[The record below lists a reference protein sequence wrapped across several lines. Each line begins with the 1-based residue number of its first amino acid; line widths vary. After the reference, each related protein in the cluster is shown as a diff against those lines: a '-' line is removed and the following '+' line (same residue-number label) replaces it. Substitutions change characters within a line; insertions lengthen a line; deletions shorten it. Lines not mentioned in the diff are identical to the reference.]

1 MTSDLKKGAGPDLRK
16 MEDIGGNAHD
26 GETSRDVLV
35 LGGAEAADA
44 ERADAAEDPG
54 QDLTPS
60 DTDPEPDF
68 RPAPVMTVGQKLK
81 RLFRRGAEREPSLS
95 AAAVAEDTVAED
107 TPVDGSFDPRVE
119 EAEGVLGDQQL
130 PLLPVTREPEPVPD
144 MADPETPAPA
154 PSKPQGPRF
163 RLFGRRKGEPS
174 NEAVEVEPVPEPEKG
189 MVTPPLADLPAVT
202 APARPSKASIIRSAG
217 KKKGRDPRGYP
228 PIQVLIGWIGESSRK
243 DVLEHARGFA
253 TDHIEALDT
262 AWITMAEFRGGT
274 LFEVHE
280 GGGGAAYLPE
290 IIEELSRDPDQ
301 VIWVPSGTKLNRVV
315 TVSIVEDRPF
325 SMMLNEADSARV
337 RASGQRPI
345 ERAGR
350 MRRLRPRGTGVL
362 VAGGTLFAVAFG
374 ALATSAFLSSRID
387 QQPIPSLPYSAETLP
402 HGQII
407 GLSDALRE
415 DRWVSRILFENG
427 SWRAEFE
434 TFDEL
439 TLPEDTGEAQQLIDE
454 AVERDGILQAER
466 ERKVRELGAE

>member
-1 MTSDLKKGAGPDLRK
+1 MIDDLNSGSGLDLRK
-16 MEDIGGNAHD
+16 KEDGGAVMQ
-26 GETSRDVLV
+26 GETSPSEPLILTDLVERDT
-35 LGGAEAADA
+35 
-44 ERADAAEDPG
+44 PQP
-54 QDLTPS
+54 QDLNIGEPETGADIES
-60 DTDPEPDF
+60 DPEP
-68 RPAPVMTVGQKLK
+68 VKTIGQKLK
-81 RLFRRGAEREPSLS
+81 GLFRRGKRPLTEDSKDECMDAVDPVEGLDTPIGAEVGVTSEGPVEQVTPDEGEDLSSKEPDTPASHTPEVQDATEPS
-95 AAAVAEDTVAED
+95 
-107 TPVDGSFDPRVE
+107 PR
-119 EAEGVLGDQQL
+119 
-130 PLLPVTREPEPVPD
+130 
-144 MADPETPAPA
+144 
-154 PSKPQGPRF
+154 RF
-163 RLFGRRKGEPS
+163 GLFGRRKGGGS
-174 NEAVEVEPVPEPEKG
+174 GGEAPADPAPELTPDVVIPAEAGMSALTPVPSLTK
-189 MVTPPLADLPAVT
+189 
-202 APARPSKASIIRSAG
+202 PSRSDSS
-217 KKKGRDPRGYP
+217 KMKKGRDPRGYP

-274 LFEVHE
+274 LFEIHE
-280 GGGGAAYLPE
+280 GGGGAAYLPDV
-290 IIEELSRDPDQ
+290 IEELSRDPDQ

-315 TVSIVEDRPF
+315 TISIVEDRPF

-345 ERAGR
+345 ERRGR
-350 MRRLRPRGTGVL
+350 MRRLQPRGTGIL

-407 GLSDALRE
+407 SLSDALRE

-434 TFDEL
+434 TFDDL
-439 TLPEDTGEAQQLIDE
+439 ILPDDTEEAQTLINE

>member
-1 MTSDLKKGAGPDLRK
+1 MFGR
-16 MEDIGGNAHD
+16 
-26 GETSRDVLV
+26 
-35 LGGAEAADA
+35 
-44 ERADAAEDPG
+44 
-54 QDLTPS
+54 
-60 DTDPEPDF
+60 
-68 RPAPVMTVGQKLK
+68 
-81 RLFRRGAEREPSLS
+81 LS
-95 AAAVAEDTVAED
+95 AVA
-107 TPVDGSFDPRVE
+107 
-119 EAEGVLGDQQL
+119 
-130 PLLPVTREPEPVPD
+130 PLER
-144 MADPETPAPA
+144 
-154 PSKPQGPRF
+154 PSKPSTSRP
-163 RLFGRRKGEPS
+163 
-174 NEAVEVEPVPEPEKG
+174 
-189 MVTPPLADLPAVT
+189 TP
-202 APARPSKASIIRSAG
+202 

-228 PIQVLIGWIGESSRK
+228 PIQVIIGWIGESSRK

-280 GGGGAAYLPE
+280 GGGGYAYLPGV
-290 IIEELSRDPDQ
+290 IEELSLDPDQ

-315 TVSIVEDRPF
+315 TVSIVEDHPF

-345 ERAGR
+345 ERAGQ

-387 QQPIPSLPYSAETLP
+387 QQPIPSLPYSVETLP

-407 GLSDALRE
+407 SLSDALRE

-439 TLPEDTGEAQQLIDE
+439 ALPEDTGKAQELIDE
-454 AVERDGILQAER
+454 AVDLDRILQAER
-466 ERKVRELGAE
+466 ERKVLELRAE

>member
-1 MTSDLKKGAGPDLRK
+1 MTSDLTNGLGPDLRK
-16 MEDIGGNAHD
+16 KKGIEGDTHD
-26 GETSRDVLV
+26 SETSRDALV
-35 LGGAEAADA
+35 LGDA
-44 ERADAAEDPG
+44 EVADPGRADPAEDPG
-54 QDLTPS
+54 QDVTQS
-60 DTDPEPDF
+60 DFNQEPGF

-81 RLFRRGAEREPSLS
+81 RLFRRGAERESSIP
-95 AAAVAEDTVAED
+95 AEAVAEDH
-107 TPVDGSFDPRVE
+107 PVDGSFDPRVE
-119 EAEGVLGDQQL
+119 EGEGVLDDQQL
-130 PLLPVTREPEPVPD
+130 SPPLPVTREPEPVPD
-144 MADPETPAPA
+144 MEDPETTEPA

-174 NEAVEVEPVPEPEKG
+174 NEAVEVAPVSEPEKG
-189 MVTPPLADLPAVT
+189 MVTPPLADLRAVT

-290 IIEELSRDPDQ
+290 IIEELSLDPDQ
-301 VIWVPSGTKLNRVV
+301 VVWVPSGTKLNRVV

-337 RASGQRPI
+337 RTSGQRPI